1 MNNLKKVVILSSYSF
16 YDGKATANRIKTFAQ
31 ELEKKDFIKSINI
44 IATNEHNNAKSKY
57 SQKIKVQ
64 NIKIK
69 KYNRNKIFIRIANE
83 IIIAFK
89 LWKFALKSSPN
100 IIIITIPSIM
110 LLLPLIIRINKSDII
125 IDVRDIIWNY
135 LPNNF
140 LMRVIRKTTEIIFN
154 MASKKS
160 SFITTTNLC
169 ESKLIKSIT
178 SKKVIVVQNGISI
191 TKIDKLSK
199 IPFSKLND
207 KITLMYVG
215 NVGVAQ
221 ELDSLINFAKLNEH
235 IAIIIIGEG
244 AKLDHLKKLSMNNNI
259 KNISFFEPVQFDEL
273 LKFYSKSDIL
283 FAQIGP
289 NYSSAIPTKIFE
301 YIASGKRVLL
311 GLPEGIAKNIFSH
324 FYGVEVFETGNIE
337 KMNLSLKI
345 LLNNNFSQAEKL
357 NNINNLKNNYLR
369 ENHVNLLIKSIEK
382 IGEI

>member
-110 LLLPLIIRINKSDII
+110 LLLPLIIRINKPDII